1 MKPAAFDYVV
11 PESLEAAVQ
20 ALASA
25 NGDGKVMAGGQSLM
39 PLLNFRMA
47 RPSVVVDIMRIPGLS
62 AIELKDDAVAI
73 GALTRHADLEF
84 SELIATKLPIMSAAM
99 PHIAHLAIRNRGTI
113 GGSLSH
119 ADPAAELPML
129 AVFYDAKI
137 KAQGP
142 NGRREIPAGEFFVS
156 ALTNCLEPEEIVFEI
171 DFPILKEHAGWA
183 FEEVA
188 RRFGDFALACV
199 AVSFALRNE
208 KIADA
213 RVAVMGVAD
222 TPRRL
227 RKAED
232 ALLGMT
238 REAQRAGQFAEMV
251 RAGVSP
257 SDDIHVSAEYR
268 KSLIG
273 ALAEKA
279 LTAAWARAMGEK
291 P

>member
-1 MKPAAFDYVV
+1 
-11 PESLEAAVQ
+11 
-20 ALASA
+20 
-25 NGDGKVMAGGQSLM
+25 
-39 PLLNFRMA
+39 
-47 RPSVVVDIMRIPGLS
+47 
-62 AIELKDDAVAI
+62 
-73 GALTRHADLEF
+73 
-84 SELIATKLPIMSAAM
+84 
-99 PHIAHLAIRNRGTI
+99 
-113 GGSLSH
+113 
-119 ADPAAELPML
+119 
-129 AVFYDAKI
+129 
-137 KAQGP
+137 
-142 NGRREIPAGEFFVS
+142 
-156 ALTNCLEPEEIVFEI
+156 
-171 DFPILKEHAGWA
+171 
-183 FEEVA
+183 
-188 RRFGDFALACV
+188 
-199 AVSFALRNE
+199 VSFALRNE

-268 KSLIG
+268 KNLIG